1 MFVAQHFQT
10 GHQSQLSCQPV
21 NLCEMWTMMVSTVYT
36 VHCSN
41 VVLPDFGTSRVRT
54 LDIHIFIIDHRIR
67 VKSRHNFVKLVNW
80 TSELLCHP
88 VSRIL
93 WRWDQNI
100 LWCLHGNVE
109 INIFNFIF
117 LFLLHSIPS
126 LYLLR
131 PPWSVVKIRYV
142 PFWIKTNGQN
152 NAQSQGLMVE
162 LKCIR
167 SEHSVTVKHSA
178 NTLL

>member
-67 VKSRHNFVKLVNW
+67 VKSRLQTPFCKISKLNI
-80 TSELLCHP
+80 
-88 VSRIL
+88 RIAL
-93 WRWDQNI
+93 P
-100 LWCLHGNVE
+100 
-109 INIFNFIF
+109 
-117 LFLLHSIPS
+117 PS
-126 LYLLR
+126 LTDFMTLR
-131 PPWSVVKIRYV
+131 SKYFMMFTW
-142 PFWIKTNGQN
+142 
-152 NAQSQGLMVE
+152 
-162 LKCIR
+162 KC
-167 SEHSVTVKHSA
+167 
-178 NTLL
+178 